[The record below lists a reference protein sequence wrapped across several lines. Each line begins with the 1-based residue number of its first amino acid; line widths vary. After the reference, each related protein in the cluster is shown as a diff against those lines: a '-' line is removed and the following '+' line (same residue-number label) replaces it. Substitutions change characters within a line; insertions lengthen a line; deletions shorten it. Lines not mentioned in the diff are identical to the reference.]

1 MTLLTCFIAQ
11 IESSEDESVGDA
23 IPFKPVNNGNTAD
36 ESEEEEEDEDVF
48 VP

>member
-1 MTLLTCFIAQ
+1 M
-11 IESSEDESVGDA
+11 GDA

-36 ESEEEEEDEDVF
+36 ESEDEDEDEDVY